1 MDWKKTETIFIIAFL
16 ILDIFLL
23 VLFIDSRMSSS
34 PTPLVSQTLEEKLKS
49 ENITYGKIP
58 SNPEV
63 GSYLS
68 TEPLAFTQTDINDLK
83 GQSIMVQN
91 DNQRIYSILKKPVK
105 IDPDKYGA
113 DLMPFLKSDV
123 FEGDRYTY
131 WSFDRERREMTFNQK
146 IDGRPVLFNTNGQ
159 IIFTLN
165 QANEVISY
173 RQTMLGDTQMFD
185 EKDDVISGTDALEV
199 LHQHGDLKQNSKI
212 VNTTLGY
219 YNLVSLPS
227 SDVYLPVWAFEV
239 IHDKQTT
246 FFLVNGLEG
255 SVINTS
261 DVDTN
266 EVPNMREDAAQK
278 AKAKRLK

>member
-58 SNPEV
+58 SNPEK
-63 GSYLS
+63 GSYLT
-68 TEPLAFTQTDINDLK
+68 TEPIAFTQKDINDLK
-83 GQSIMVQN
+83 GQKISVLN
-91 DNQRIYSILKKPVK
+91 ADQRIYSVLTKPVK

-131 WSFDRERREMTFNQK
+131 WGYDAENREMTFNQK

-159 IIFTLN
+159 IVFTLN
-165 QANEVISY
+165 KDNEVVSY

-185 EKDDVISGTDALEV
+185 EKDDVISGTDALEI
-199 LHQHGDLKQNSKI
+199 LHQHGDLQQNSKI

-239 IHDKQTT
+239 KHDKQTT

-255 SVINTS
+255 SVINTN
-261 DVDTN
+261 DAQAN
-266 EVPNMREDAAQK
+266 EEVPNAESDAILK
-278 AKAKRLK
+278 ARQ

>member
-58 SNPEV
+58 SSPEK
-63 GSYLS
+63 GSYLT
-68 TEPLAFTQTDINDLK
+68 TEPISFTQKDINDLK
-83 GQSIMVQN
+83 GQKISVLN
-91 DNQRIYSILKKPVK
+91 ADQRIYSVLNKPVK

-131 WSFDRERREMTFNQK
+131 WGYDADRHEMTFNQK

-159 IIFTLN
+159 IVFNLN
-165 QANEVISY
+165 KDNEVISY

-239 IHDKQTT
+239 KHDKQTT

-255 SVINTS
+255 SVINTN
-261 DVDTN
+261 DAQTN
-266 EVPNMREDAAQK
+266 EEVPNAESDVIRK
-278 AKAKRLK
+278 ARQ

>member
-23 VLFIDSRMSSS
+23 VLFIDSRMSSA

-58 SNPEV
+58 SNPEK

-68 TEPLAFTQTDINDLK
+68 TEPIAFTQKDINGLK
-83 GQSIMVQN
+83 GQKISVMN
-91 DNQRIYSILKKPVK
+91 ADQRIDSVLIKPVK
-105 IDPDKYGA
+105 IDPEKYGA
-113 DLMPFLKSDV
+113 DLLPFLKSDV
-123 FEGDRYTY
+123 FEGERYTY
-131 WSFDRERREMTFNQK
+131 WSYNADRREMTFNQK
-146 IDGRPVLFNTNGQ
+146 IDGRPVLFNANGQ
-159 IIFTLN
+159 IVFNLN
-165 QANEVISY
+165 KDNEVVSY
-173 RQTMLGDTQMFD
+173 QQTMLGDTQMFD

-239 IHDKQTT
+239 KHDKQTT
-246 FFLVNGLEG
+246 FLLVNGLEG

-261 DVDTN
+261 DEQTN
-266 EVPNMREDAAQK
+266 TQRQSAVSPKNEESSR
-278 AKAKRLK
+278 

>member
-23 VLFIDSRMSSS
+23 VLFIDSRMASS

-58 SNPEV
+58 SDAEK

-68 TEPLAFTQTDINDLK
+68 TEPLAFTQKDINNLK
-83 GQSIMVQN
+83 GQKITLQN
-91 DNQRIYSILKKPVK
+91 ANQRIFSFLQKPVK

-113 DLMPFLKSDV
+113 DLAPFLKSDV
-123 FEGDRYTY
+123 FKGDKYTY
-131 WSFDRERREMTFNQK
+131 WSYDKDKMQMTFNQK
-146 IDGRPVLFNTNGQ
+146 IDSRPVLFNADGQ
-159 IIFTLN
+159 IVFTLN
-165 QANEVISY
+165 KDNEVVSY
-173 RQTMLGDTQMFD
+173 VQTMLGDTQVFD
-185 EKDDVISGTDALEV
+185 KQDDVISGTDALEV

-212 VNTTLGY
+212 INTTLGY

-239 IHDKQTT
+239 EHEKQTT
-246 FFLVNGLEG
+246 YFLVNGLEG
-255 SVINTS
+255 SVINTN
-261 DVDTN
+261 DTQA
-266 EVPNMREDAAQK
+266 VPSEE
-278 AKAKRLK
+278 AK

>member
-58 SNPEV
+58 SNPEK
-63 GSYLS
+63 GSYLT
-68 TEPLAFTQTDINDLK
+68 TEPLAFTQKDINDLK
-83 GQSIMVQN
+83 GQKISVLN
-91 DNQRIYSILKKPVK
+91 SDQRIYSVLAKPVK
-105 IDPDKYGA
+105 IDPEKYGA

-131 WSFDRERREMTFNQK
+131 WGYDSERREMTFNQK

-159 IIFTLN
+159 IVFNLSKD
-165 QANEVISY
+165 NEVISY
-173 RQTMLGDTQMFD
+173 RQTMLGDPKMFD

-239 IHDKQTT
+239 KHEKQTT

-255 SVINTS
+255 SVINSS
-261 DVDTN
+261 DLQAN
-266 EVPNMREDAAQK
+266 EEIPNSESDAVQK
-278 AKAKRLK
+278 AQQ

>member
-23 VLFIDSRMSSS
+23 ILFIDSRMSSS

-58 SNPEV
+58 SNPEK
-63 GSYLS
+63 GSYLT
-68 TEPLAFTQTDINDLK
+68 TEPLAFTQKDINDLK
-83 GQSIMVQN
+83 GQKISVLN
-91 DNQRIYSILKKPVK
+91 ADQRIYSVLVKPVK
-105 IDPDKYGA
+105 IDPEKYGA

-131 WSFDRERREMTFNQK
+131 WGYDSDRREMTFNQK

-159 IIFTLN
+159 IVFNLN
-165 QANEVISY
+165 KDNEVISY
-173 RQTMLGDTQMFD
+173 RQTMLGDPKMFD

-239 IHDKQTT
+239 KHEKQTT

-255 SVINTS
+255 SVINSS
-261 DVDTN
+261 DLQAN
-266 EVPNMREDAAQK
+266 EEIPNSESDAVQK
-278 AKAKRLK
+278 ARQ